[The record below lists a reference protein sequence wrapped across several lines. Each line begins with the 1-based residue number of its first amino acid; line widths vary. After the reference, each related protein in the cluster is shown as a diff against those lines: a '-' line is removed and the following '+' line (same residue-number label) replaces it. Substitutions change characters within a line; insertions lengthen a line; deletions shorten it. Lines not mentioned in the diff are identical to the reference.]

1 MRKADLVATISEKT
15 GVPKVDV
22 LVTLENFFTEVKT
35 SLSGGENVYVRGFGS
50 FVIKKRAKKIGR
62 HIKKNEAIEIPEHY
76 IPSFKPA
83 KIFVEQVKEN
93 VKSLPEDQYDGKA
106 LQPTGD
112 RSIDVCALVLC
123 TRYEAQ

>member
-1 MRKADLVATISEKT
+1 MRKAELVNIISDKT

-22 LVTLENFFTEVKT
+22 LVTLETFFNEVKDT
-35 SLSGGENVYVRGFGS
+35 LADGENVYIRGFGS

-62 HIKKNEAIEIPEHY
+62 NIKKNEAIEIPEHY

-93 VKSLPEDQYDGKA
+93 VSSLPEG
-106 LQPTGD
+106 
-112 RSIDVCALVLC
+112 
-123 TRYEAQ
+123 E